1 MTDRPSHPKPAQR
14 RNIKGSKPSFKK
26 GGFKKDG
33 RKSFDKRAEGPR
45 QERTERPFKEIPLTS
60 AQLTRQLAAS
70 AVRNVRTDGLPLEA
84 VLAALPEYNG
94 LEARDRAFVRLIAAT
109 TFRRSGQIKA
119 VYKPLIR
126 KEPPAFIRA
135 TLETAA
141 AQILFLGTPPHAAV
155 GETVG
160 MLKASKA
167 TRGFA
172 NLANAVLRKVVED
185 GPKLA
190 GTEAPR
196 ANIPG
201 WIRGSWER
209 SYGRPAVRKMSLQY
223 MKEPPL
229 DLTLKDMSEANSALW
244 AEKLGG
250 QIVMPGTVRL
260 TSIGNVAALE
270 GYADGYWWAQDIA
283 ATLPVRALL
292 AQIGDLKG
300 KTVLDL
306 CAAPGGKTLQLAA
319 LGATVTALDK
329 SEQRLGRLHE
339 NLKRT
344 NLEASVVCAD
354 ATEWRS
360 EDKFDIVLLD
370 APCTATGTFRR
381 HPDVLHNRTPKTLSQ
396 LVKLQDTLLPKAAS
410 LLKPGGILVFAT
422 CSLQEEEGEPR
433 IARLL
438 RELPDFRRIPV
449 LASSLSTLSEA
460 VTEKGSIRTFP
471 YSLGEIGGMDGFF
484 VAILQRPEEIDA

>member
-14 RNIKGSKPSFKK
+14 RNSHGSKPP
-26 GGFKKDG
+26 FKKDG
-33 RKSFDKRAEGPR
+33 SKKGGSRPSDKRSSEPR
-45 QERTERPFKEIPLTS
+45 QERPFKEIPLTS

-94 LEARDRAFVRLIAAT
+94 LEPRDRAFVRLIAAT
-109 TFRRSGQIKA
+109 TFRRWGQIKA

-160 MLKASKA
+160 MLKANKA

-172 NLANAVLRKVVED
+172 NLANAVLRKVVEE

-190 GTEAPR
+190 GAEAPR

-209 SYGRPAVRKMSLQY
+209 SYGRASVRKMALQY

-229 DLTLKDMSEANSALW
+229 DLTLKNMSEPNTNLW
-244 AEKLGG
+244 AEKLGAKV
-250 QIVMPGTVRL
+250 VMPGTVRL
-260 TSIGNVAALE
+260 SSIGNVASLE
-270 GYADGYWWAQDIA
+270 GYAEGDWWAQDIA

-292 AQIGDLKG
+292 NHMGDLSG
-300 KTVLDL
+300 KTILDL
-306 CAAPGGKTLQLAA
+306 CAAPGGKTLQLAS
-319 LGATVTALDK
+319 LGAKVTALDK
-329 SEQRLGRLHE
+329 SEQRLSRVNE

-344 NLEASVVCAD
+344 KLDATIVCAD
-354 ATEWRS
+354 ATEW
-360 EDKFDIVLLD
+360 ENDEKFDVVLLD

-396 LVKLQDTLLPKAAS
+396 LVRLQDKLLPKAAS
-410 LLKPGGILVFAT
+410 LLKPGGVLVFAT

-433 IARLL
+433 IARLI

-449 LASSLSTLSEA
+449 LLSSLSDISGI
-460 VTEKGSIRTFP
+460 VTENESIRTFP
-471 YSLGEIGGMDGFF
+471 YGLDEIGGMDGFF
-484 VAILQRPEEIDA
+484 VAILQRSTEIDA